1 MRHVA
6 FTILAVLGLALFQ
19 VSCTSLAEAD
29 TGRAG
34 LYVFDQTSRGIL
46 AWDDVA
52 TLYDASAAGSASR
65 TITGATPSD
74 FELGWGGMAFD
85 SHGRNLYLVSTSG
98 TLVKIGRID
107 DQSGA
112 VDDADLT
119 TVTLDDSGTD
129 AEDGTLGQAS
139 VDSTG
144 SHLYITECLSGG
156 KSQIWVIAT
165 SCLSTDGGT
174 LTKSSSG
181 VAVIGNTTVSG
192 GTNDK
197 QGFGVACG
205 ADSAVYG
212 YFGSGG
218 TVTLGSE
225 DYTASARLR
234 RGIQTGFTP
243 DANVILGKSDSSAT
257 LLGNYGCL
265 AYDTGND
272 RVYLARQANASPLL
286 AFEPGDFNP
295 GGEVPPETTFDGP
308 ADLRVIA
315 HGGAKDW
322 LVGAGS
328 GDNKS
333 TLWIW
338 KAPSVGD
345 THRSLPL
352 SSSVVI
358 RGLALDGSD

>member
-1 MRHVA
+1 
-6 FTILAVLGLALFQ
+6 

-98 TLVKIGRID
+98 TLVKISRID

-129 AEDGTLGQAS
+129 AEDGTLGQAA

-144 SHLYITECLSGG
+144 SYLYVTECLSGG

-174 LTKSSSG
+174 ITKSSSG
-181 VAVIGNTTVSG
+181 VAIIGNTTLSG
-192 GTNDK
+192 GTSDK
-197 QGFGVACG
+197 QGYGVAAG
-205 ADSAVYG
+205 SGGAVYG

-234 RGIQTGFTP
+234 KGTSGGFSP
-243 DANVILGKSDSSAT
+243 QANVIVGRNDNSTT

-265 AYDTGND
+265 ACDTGND
-272 RVYLARQANASPLL
+272 RVYLARQAGASPLL
-286 AFEPGDFNP
+286 AFEPGGFSP
-295 GGEVPPETTFDGP
+295 GGAVPPETTFGGP
-308 ADLRVIA
+308 ADLRVLA

-328 GDNKS
+328 IDAR

-345 THRSLPL
+345 THRSLAL